1 MHFHGELVSLS
12 APQHVLPA
20 RGGCGE
26 QGTGKPGSALPMK
39 LKCCSRSAQQKHHF
53 DWLLLLYTNSSEI
66 KLLWNIHIF
75 SNASSSYLSAIL
87 LTKPAA
93 VFLCVVLQFV
103 SHPMGRKCGIH
114 CISGICY
121 VYANLRVLQDLNW
134 QQIVNTCFPW
144 TCLPVLSGAPLQW
157 CNGHWH
163 LGIFFPLV
171 SFPFSILVYCSWPL
185 TKPLVYEAISR
196 EWGVSVN
203 ILWIF
208 LFSPLCLGRWS

>member
-1 MHFHGELVSLS
+1 MHFHGELGSLS

-134 QQIVNTCFPW
+134 QQIVREYMLPLDMSPCAKWCTIAMVQWTLASRYFFPP
-144 TCLPVLSGAPLQW
+144 CVLSFLHTGLLLLAPYKTS
-157 CNGHWH
+157 
-163 LGIFFPLV
+163 GI
-171 SFPFSILVYCSWPL
+171 
-185 TKPLVYEAISR
+185 
-196 EWGVSVN
+196 
-203 ILWIF
+203 
-208 LFSPLCLGRWS
+208 WSY